1 MLRVRTSNSHIVQG
15 STVNL
20 FFFLPYLLACRI
32 LVSHPRIEARA
43 RQWKCKVLTTGLQ
56 GSPGNSMWLFFFFF
70 FWWGDRG
77 GRQVFN
83 FLLFLNIYFWLHWVF
98 VAARGPSLAV
108 MNRGYSS
115 LWCTGFSCGGF
126 SSFRAQA
133 LDTWSSVLGGTYAL

>member
-1 MLRVRTSNSHIVQG
+1 MKVQSPNHWTAG
-15 STVNL
+15 KSWEFSV
-20 FFFLPYLLACRI
+20 I
-32 LVSHPRIEARA
+32 L
-43 RQWKCKVLTTGLQ
+43 
-56 GSPGNSMWLFFFFF
+56 FFFF